1 MEIGKERYGF
11 FKTRY
16 FIKVDNYTTYYY
28 NKYFFIKA
36 IITNIKEL
44 EIEITDELELA
55 EKVNKIL

>member
-16 FIKVDNYTTYYY
+16 FIKVDNYITYYY
-28 NKYFFIKA
+28 DKYFFIKA

-44 EIEITDELELA
+44 DLGIIDELELA
-55 EKVNKIL
+55 EKANKIL